1 MLAAEIAKIL
11 NIPTNKVVFAEQQR
25 QDETMKKED
34 LTFTQVYRNDL
45 DIVEAFMKQQG
56 IKNRRDG
63 IRAVI
68 EYANSHG
75 AFS

>member
-34 LTFTQVYRNDL
+34 LTFTQVYRSDL

-68 EYANSHG
+68 EHANSHG